1 MAEIIGKTK
10 SGAYILRTGRAN
22 PSLVFQNECSSCVFF
37 KTQCEGMVNYPQGLD
52 TAKLKTRDEQEAKS
66 LADKAPC

>member
-1 MAEIIGKTK
+1 MAEIIGQTK
-10 SGAYILRTGRAN
+10 SGAYILQTGWAN
-22 PSLVFQNECSSCVFF
+22 PSLVLSSVCTNCVFF
-37 KTQCEGMVNYPQGLD
+37 KTHCEGMVNYPQGLD